1 MKDLIEANKNIRL
14 INKITGKGRGENQEI
29 GLSWVEILKRLL
41 RNKVNK
47 ANIDGAK

>member
-29 GLSWVEILKRLL
+29 WSKLGGNFKTVVKE
-41 RNKVNK
+41 
-47 ANIDGAK
+47 